1 MFTEPGIA
9 SNGHK
14 LVQLKIEWKQTN
26 SWLTNITNMQQLCMS
41 ISVQVCIVDLK
52 WLEMKC
58 DKYYCDKLKYKVSIA
73 YDIRYIFIYTRL
85 NIGQFSYRYDFWDQS
100 SIIAA
105 DGCRLHLFF
114 SLVPWIYFVR
124 MLLWDLFLVITLSAY
139 PNVIDWHYLT
149 VPSLTISAWNWL
161 QNSLCSSHIT
171 LPGPVRAAP
180 GLFPGCFEQ
189 KSYVHS
195 RGTYGLRAA
204 PYEFCLPVRGPY
216 SFDACIM
223 SVRIP
228 YGFRYGKQTVNSPCG
243 DRKGPYG
250 SLTAIYDDRVWFLQI
265 LVVTIPLR
273 VRKSVIRSPCKSRT
287 RPVRVAYDIKTLGI
301 PVWVPYDA
309 RTGIVRGQNYSIKL
323 YVYRGVK
330 PSVSSRVLGCE
341 DFFYFERWNS
351 RTHPPI

>member
-14 LVQLKIEWKQTN
+14 LVQLKIELKQTN
-26 SWLTNITNMQQLCMS
+26 SWLTNITHMQQLCMS

-58 DKYYCDKLKYKVSIA
+58 DKYYCDKLKYKVNIA
-73 YDIRYIFIYTRL
+73 YDIRYIFIYTTL

-105 DGCRLHLFF
+105 DGCRLHLLY

-149 VPSLTISAWNWL
+149 VPSLTISAWNWS

-195 RGTYGLRAA
+195 RGTYGH
-204 PYEFCLPVRGPY
+204 Y
-216 SFDACIM
+216 ACM
-223 SVRIP
+223 HALWA
-228 YGFRYGKQTVNSPCG
+228 YGSRTDLDKQPVNSPCG

-250 SLTAIYDDRVWFLQI
+250 SRTAIYDDRVWFLQI
-265 LVVTIPLR
+265 LVVSSPLR
-273 VRKSVIRSPCKSRT
+273 VRESVIRSPCKSRT

-309 RTGIVRGQNYSIKL
+309 RTGIVRGQNFSIKL

-341 DFFYFERWNS
+341 EIFYFERWNS